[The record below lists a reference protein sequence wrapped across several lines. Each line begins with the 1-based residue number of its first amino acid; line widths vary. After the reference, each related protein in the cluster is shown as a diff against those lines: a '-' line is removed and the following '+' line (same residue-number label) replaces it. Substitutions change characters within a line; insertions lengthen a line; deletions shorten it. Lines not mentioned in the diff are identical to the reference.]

1 MYEVKNIL
9 FFLLVGLTYL
19 ISPVLTLFLSFF
31 IIVRRSK
38 KSIILSLLFGF
49 SLAYPALFYIPLLTD
64 DATRIFHVV
73 DSMKDIQLSYL
84 VTWLQTW
91 AQDYLNYPTFTFLM
105 YFVART
111 LKTTFLS
118 FIVAGLS
125 YASICYSICKF
136 TQIFKIPNFI
146 KGLAIVAS
154 ITWISFLELI
164 SGMRFVLASC
174 IALLIILDLFVLKKN
189 MNYLSLLWFL
199 IPISIHPGVLL
210 VIIPIVLFWIIKK
223 QSNVLVRTLLI
234 LLAIF
239 SLIVLLGGQDF
250 QNQYIRMLLTRFT
263 IYQNIT
269 YDYVMAPQK
278 IFHLGLGITITLLS
292 ILFLYRESN
301 DDMLVNSVI
310 YRLSTLNK
318 IYFLYYLILIP
329 IINLDMRLMMVMP
342 IIAILGITTKTSIY
356 IQSNSKWIYFVI
368 ILLMLLI
375 LSGVVYNISALKI
388 NFEPVS
394 WLFPFL
400 NPIQ

>member
-154 ITWISFLELI
+154 VTWISFLELI